1 MTMAA
6 EIKNR
11 VGPPAAAQPGAAGIR
26 TFNAWLSCFYQSYM
40 YISLSKIRL
49 AGQLLKTFITFA
61 LIRCEDRF
69 KASGGE
75 QGRRLLLEN
84 FSSWLKSSQ
93 PILFL
98 LRNYFMSQKRSARF
112 GFRRRV
118 FRNIQKYNIII
129 WGPSWSSYAWPSV
142 FARQLDRLN
151 IVISWPVI
159 LTGDANTSVP
169 VILFQKNNF
178 LWGFWPHLS
187 WENTLVYDM
196 CILFHQFRPEDCAF
210 QPLLSSSS
218 IVVLKSRFQFSFL
231 GGGIHLFL
239 GIQKNRRLLDLTKIL
254 YVIECCW

>member
-49 AGQLLKTFITFA
+49 AGQLLKTFISFA

-69 KASGGE
+69 EASGGE

-84 FSSWLKSSQ
+84 FSSWLKSSR

-129 WGPSWSSYAWPSV
+129 WGPS
-142 FARQLDRLN
+142 
-151 IVISWPVI
+151 
-159 LTGDANTSVP
+159 
-169 VILFQKNNF
+169 
-178 LWGFWPHLS
+178 
-187 WENTLVYDM
+187 
-196 CILFHQFRPEDCAF
+196 
-210 QPLLSSSS
+210 
-218 IVVLKSRFQFSFL
+218 
-231 GGGIHLFL
+231 
-239 GIQKNRRLLDLTKIL
+239 
-254 YVIECCW
+254 

>member
-69 KASGGE
+69 EASGGE

-84 FSSWLKSSQ
+84 FSSWLKSSR

-112 GFRRRV
+112 EFRRRV

-129 WGPSWSSYAWPSV
+129 WGPS
-142 FARQLDRLN
+142 
-151 IVISWPVI
+151 
-159 LTGDANTSVP
+159 
-169 VILFQKNNF
+169 
-178 LWGFWPHLS
+178 
-187 WENTLVYDM
+187 
-196 CILFHQFRPEDCAF
+196 C
-210 QPLLSSSS
+210 
-218 IVVLKSRFQFSFL
+218 
-231 GGGIHLFL
+231 
-239 GIQKNRRLLDLTKIL
+239 
-254 YVIECCW
+254 